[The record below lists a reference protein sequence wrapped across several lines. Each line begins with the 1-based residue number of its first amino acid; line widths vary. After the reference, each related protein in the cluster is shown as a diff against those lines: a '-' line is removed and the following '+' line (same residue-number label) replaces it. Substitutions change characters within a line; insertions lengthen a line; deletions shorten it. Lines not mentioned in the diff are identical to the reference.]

1 MSSPNILFF
10 IGKLRDAGRLIKE
23 NWPIWCSGFS
33 PVGCFNNELDS
44 DLDDSIKKAN
54 FDRYNG
60 SIAVCD
66 DTGVVIFESQYHNQ
80 DFLDKL
86 KLIE

>member
-1 MSSPNILFF
+1 M
-10 IGKLRDAGRLIKE
+10 
-23 NWPIWCSGFS
+23 
-33 PVGCFNNELDS
+33 GCFNNELDS

-66 DTGVVIFESQYHNQ
+66 DTGVVIIESQYHNQ

-86 KLIE
+86 KHIEELEERWYECIDRKKSKTFETICIERSNRDSK